1 MRIALFS
8 SNTSF
13 FANEVTK
20 SHTKKPRRN
29 QEKGRRGQK
38 SETIFIFYMT
48 FSRQGRV
55 EARFT
60 LLFWLIEKVQ
70 CFDVKMLFLR
80 SERGFYTTTPILNTL
95 QYLRDAIS
103 RELRNALSHITDV
116 CIIKK
121 PSSGGHVHSRKNGG
135 A

>member
-8 SNTSF
+8 LDISF
-13 FANEVTK
+13 FANEITK
-20 SHTKKPRRN
+20 SHAKKHRRN

-38 SETIFIFYMT
+38 SENSFIFYMT
-48 FSRQGRV
+48 LSRQGRV

-80 SERGFYTTTPILNTL
+80 SERSFFAVVKQQVLADPGEH
-95 QYLRDAIS
+95 LR
-103 RELRNALSHITDV
+103 RDV
-116 CIIKK
+116 EER
-121 PSSGGHVHSRKNGG
+121 GDGVL
-135 A
+135 

>member
-29 QEKGRRGQK
+29 QKSGRRGQK

-80 SERGFYTTTPILNTL
+80 SESGFFAVVKQHCYLDKRMKGKTILVEAAPISADFTIE
-95 QYLRDAIS
+95 YS
-103 RELRNALSHITDV
+103 RL
-116 CIIKK
+116 
-121 PSSGGHVHSRKNGG
+121 
-135 A
+135 